1 MRFSRVS
8 RSELERRWALVRGL
22 LEERGLDA
30 LITLCSDD
38 DMGGY
43 VRWLT
48 DGGVLPY
55 RRGVIFDRQGPMSVV
70 EHGGLCQYR
79 ATGGQDPNYPGIDEV
94 FGTAEFPAVSYS
106 LHYEAE
112 IMVREIRRRG
122 HRRLALVGAGNMPH
136 RFVSH
141 LLENLS
147 GSVEIVDLTEEID
160 GFMVIKSPEETG
172 LIRKAAAL
180 QDLIIEVV
188 VENAK
193 PGMRDADV
201 TALARAEAQRHGA
214 EGGIILA
221 GSGPQSTFAAF
232 RPISLQNRVIEKG
245 DYLSL
250 LVENSAPG
258 GYFTEIAR
266 TIVFGKAGPQLSEAV
281 AAAKEMQQSIK
292 RLFVPGTPCAE
303 IFERHNA
310 DRSHYGLP
318 PEDRIFAH
326 GQGYNLVERPLIR
339 HDEPMTVKDGM
350 NFAIHPTVADG
361 RTIFAIICDNYLVQA
376 DGLSECLHRTPQRIF
391 EL

>member
-30 LITLCSDD
+30 LVTLCSDD

-48 DGGVLPY
+48 DGAVLPY
-55 RRGVIFDRQGPMSVV
+55 RRGIIFDRTEPMAVV
-70 EHGGLCQYR
+70 EHGGLSQYR
-79 ATGGQDPNYPGIDEV
+79 QTGGQDPNYPGINEI
-94 FGTAEFPAVSYS
+94 FGTAEFPAVDYS

-122 HRRLALVGAGNMPH
+122 YRRLALVGAGNMPH

-141 LLENLS
+141 FLENLA
-147 GSVEIVDLTEEID
+147 GTVEIVDLTEQID
-160 GFMVIKSPEETG
+160 GFMVVKSPEEIE

-180 QDLIIEVV
+180 QDRIIEVV
-188 VENAK
+188 LENAR

-221 GSGPQSTFAAF
+221 GSGPQGTFAAF
-232 RPISLQNRVIEKG
+232 RPISLQNRVIENG

-258 GYFTEIAR
+258 GYFTEVAR
-266 TIVFGKAGPQLSEAV
+266 TIVFGKAGAQLSDAV
-281 AAAKEMQQSIK
+281 ATATEMQQSVK
-292 RLFVPGTPCAE
+292 KLFVPGTSCAE
-303 IFERHNA
+303 IFERHNT
-310 DRSHYGLP
+310 DRGRYGLP

-339 HDEPMTVKDGM
+339 HDEPMTVKEGM

-361 RTIFAIICDNYLVQA
+361 RTVFAIMCDNYVVQA
-376 DGLSECLHRTPQRIF
+376 DGLSECLHRTPQQIF
-391 EL
+391 EI